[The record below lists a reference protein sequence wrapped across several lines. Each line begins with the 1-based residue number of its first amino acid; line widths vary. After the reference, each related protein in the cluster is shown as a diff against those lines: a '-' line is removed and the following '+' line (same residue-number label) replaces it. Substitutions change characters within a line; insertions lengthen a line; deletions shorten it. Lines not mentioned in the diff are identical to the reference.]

1 MTENNHPPH
10 VQRML
15 AELSELA
22 DRLTKLGGFLETS
35 QFQGLPDA
43 DRADLTEQHQHM
55 SAYSEVLTRR
65 VERATA
71 NATA

>member
-10 VQRML
+10 VQRMIL
-15 AELSELA
+15 ELFELA
-22 DRLTKLGGFLETS
+22 DRLAKLGGFLDTP

-55 SAYSEVLTRR
+55 AAYREVLTRR
-65 VERATA
+65 VDRATA
-71 NATA
+71 NAAA